1 MRTRRRLAHLCCLL
15 LFALRLCSA
24 RAATEIASVDVGI
37 GGVVRH
43 QHYAMARVTVTHD
56 GAEALRGKVV
66 LRAVSG
72 VRRLEGGTTE
82 RDVDLPPNSRKQFEL
97 PLRVPHGAKE
107 VKAEV
112 WAEGRRRARRS
123 VKVKACESGDDVIA
137 VIGADDLGL
146 KSLEDSGTPLQNPLG
161 NVNYGSTFNAPTPCV
176 ANFDAWRD
184 VPSAWMGY
192 TMMESLVSV
201 GAPASVDRE
210 QQRALRQ
217 WLRHGGTLIVS
228 AGDSAAALRQS
239 FLEKLLPVTLTDRTI
254 SASLRPLALI
264 VGDLNGAD
272 ARQSFVVCQPRS
284 NARVLIGDERTPYV
298 VERREGR
305 GRVIFLTFDPRREP
319 FRSWS
324 GKTEFWRTLLR
335 WRNGH
340 AYLSPPLVNM
350 SDELIALIRSAKV
363 VNLPSRHALLAPL
376 IVYAIVLV
384 LAVVYTVRIA
394 RRKEMTWLVLGGIA
408 ALFGF
413 GYCGVLRRAI
423 TGQFYA
429 AGITLKSFNPGQGT
443 VDNWFMGQMFFP
455 SRREF
460 DVTIGAPSVRFGGVS
475 SDEDASSPYTLH
487 VGDTFTR
494 LRNVYPQTWSLKA
507 LWAYVASDDVKSI
520 TAEGG
525 GVGHT
530 FGYRIT
536 NRTRKTL
543 RRGRVAL
550 IHPLSFYV
558 VSVPDLAPG
567 ASASV
572 TVNIETAQR
581 VPRRRGISLWQIQR
595 DFPKASR
602 RAQGELWAREEC
614 LQSLNWDWRN
624 YGGVYMA
631 VTDQPPF
638 NVALKG
644 FKQEWYH
651 LVLIPLRGAMPEIE
665 RERRQRAWDYGED
678 LGHLDIAHILKA
690 SMKLERPE
698 SESGWKFNRGEVV
711 LEYGGIFPP
720 PKRGKYQLVIWTHG
734 KLSGKAS
741 LTLAAYNWRTGAWHR
756 WKPNLK
762 QSESNHGL
770 SMDYFYAPAG
780 AVRLKVKVDGASAGS
795 YWQMDWLNAM
805 VIQGMGMPMDMS
817 MMGGMR

>member
-15 LFALRLCSA
+15 LFALRPCSA

-37 GGVVRH
+37 GGVVRY
-43 QHYAMARVTVTHD
+43 QHYAMARVTVSHD

-66 LRAVSG
+66 LKGVSG
-72 VRRLEGGTTE
+72 VRRVEGGTTE

-97 PLRVPHGAKE
+97 PLHVPYGAKE
-107 VKAEV
+107 VEAEV
-112 WAEGRRRARRS
+112 WADGRRVARRN
-123 VKVKACESGDDVIA
+123 VKVKGCEQGDDFIA

-146 KSLEDSGTPLQNPLG
+146 RSLEDSGTPLRNSLG
-161 NVNYGSTFNAPTPCV
+161 NMGYGMTFNAPVPRV
-176 ANFDAWRD
+176 ANFDSWRD
-184 VPSAWMGY
+184 VPSEWTGY
-192 TMMESLVSV
+192 AMMESLISV
-201 GAPASVDRE
+201 GAPANVDRE

-217 WLRHGGTLIVS
+217 WLRRGGTLIVS

-239 FLEKLLPVTLTDRTI
+239 FLEKWLPVTLTDRTM
-254 SASLRPLALI
+254 SAGLRPFALV

-272 ARQSFVVCQPRS
+272 ARQSFVVCQPRRS
-284 NARVLIGDERTPYV
+284 TRVLIGEERTPCV

-305 GRVIFLTFDPRREP
+305 GRVIFLAFDPRREP
-319 FRSWS
+319 FKSWS

-335 WRNGH
+335 WRNGY
-340 AYLSPPLVNM
+340 AYPSRPPVNI
-350 SDELIALIRSAKV
+350 SDELTALIRSAKV

-376 IVYAIVLV
+376 VVYAIVLV

-413 GYCGVLRRAI
+413 GYCGALRRAI

-429 AGITLKSFNPGQGT
+429 AGITLKSFNPGQRM

-460 DVTIGAPSVRFGGVS
+460 DVTIGAPSVKFGEVG
-475 SDEDASSPYTLH
+475 SDESAPSPYTLH

-494 LRNVYPQTWSLKA
+494 LRNVHPRTWSLKE
-507 LWAYVASDDVKSI
+507 LWAYVESDDVKSI

-525 GVGHT
+525 GAGHT
-530 FGYRIT
+530 FRYRIT

-550 IHPLSFYV
+550 VHPLYFYV

-572 TVNIETAQR
+572 TVNTETAQR
-581 VPRRRGISLWQIQR
+581 VSYGGISLWQIQR

-614 LQSLNWDWRN
+614 LQSLSWHWRATQN
-624 YGGVYMA
+624 YGGAYVA

-638 NVALKG
+638 DVTLRG
-644 FKQEWYH
+644 FKQQWYH
-651 LVLIPLRGAMPEIE
+651 LVLVPLRGAVPEIE
-665 RERRQRAWDYGED
+665 QERRQRASYYDRDYGD
-678 LGHLDIAHILKA
+678 LDSAHVLKA
-690 SMKLERPE
+690 STKLERPE
-698 SESGWKFNRGEVV
+698 SESGWKFKRGEVV
-711 LEYGGIFPP
+711 LEYGRISTP
-720 PKRGKYQLVIWTHG
+720 PKRGKYHLDIWARG
-734 KLSGKAS
+734 KLSRKAS
-741 LTLAAYNWRTGAWHR
+741 LTLAVYNWRTGAWHS
-756 WKPNLK
+756 WKPNPK
-762 QSESNHGL
+762 QSESSHKL

-780 AVRLKVKVDGASAGS
+780 AVRLKVKVEGPSGSSWQTDGLSAIVL
-795 YWQMDWLNAM
+795 YKT
-805 VIQGMGMPMDMS
+805 
-817 MMGGMR
+817 